1 MKLALNDL
9 GQRLE
14 MMRKA
19 LDLSQKDVAE
29 RIETTQAQV
38 SRMESG
44 TGGSLPVLIDLL
56 NLYADHFHLG
66 SFFLPHFEI
75 VKNSEGVRQQDAYY
89 TIVVERLKMLRSTV
103 SHEITEIIGAID
115 NQPA

>member
-1 MKLALNDL
+1 MKIALNDM

-19 LDLSQKDVAE
+19 LELSQKDVAE
-29 RIETTQAQV
+29 RIETTQTQV

-44 TGGSLPVLIDLL
+44 TGGSLTVLIDLL
-56 NLYADHFHLG
+56 NFYAEHFHLG
-66 SFFLPHFEI
+66 SFFLPHFE
-75 VKNSEGVRQQDAYY
+75 VLKNSEGVGQQDVYY
-89 TIVVERLKMLRSTV
+89 TIVVERLKMLQTTV
-103 SHEITEIIGAID
+103 SQEISEIIGVID